1 LDPIASIGVDVI
13 ASILSEYAKRI
24 VDKALRGEKLSDWE
38 VGFLLMEAMRRTM
51 EARMDALE
59 KRVASLEE
67 SLKARME
74 ALETKLGSR
83 MEALEKRVEILEKRV
98 DALEAD
104 VKAIR
109 VSLDGIRDTVLLKLV
124 EVLTAIAKK

>member
-1 LDPIASIGVDVI
+1 MEPAVSIGIDVI

-24 VDKALRGEKLSDWE
+24 VDKALKGEKLSDWE

-51 EARMDALE
+51 ETRM
-59 KRVASLEE
+59 ASLEE

-83 MEALEKRVEILEKRV
+83 MDALEKRMEALEKRVEVLEKRV
-98 DALEAD
+98 ESLEAD
-104 VKAIR
+104 VRALR
-109 VSLDGIRDTVLLKLV
+109 TSVDSLRDTVLPK
-124 EVLTAIAKK
+124 TSRGNNSHG